1 VVAPEQ
7 AAEWEEL
14 AKRGAQ
20 GDENARKKL
29 VEQLWPVWIQRVRTR
44 KALRVLSAS
53 DDHVHNIVA
62 RLVQKLLNPEILQSY
77 AAWRQTVAGGVF
89 RGWLFRVTDNEVH
102 DYVRTVAGRVSD
114 ADPAAGDDEPS
125 PKLFLNEFSS
135 CALIE
140 EQGRRPMN
148 TELQT
153 ASELLRFAQAFLP
166 KAQTD
171 ALGLWLQGASDDEI
185 DAQLRLTAGSGKA
198 LRRAAIARLRRE
210 FGEDF
215 SGETTQE

>member
-1 VVAPEQ
+1 MVAPE
-7 AAEWEEL
+7 AAADWEEL
-14 AKRGAQ
+14 ANRGAA
-20 GDENARKKL
+20 GDESARKKL
-29 VEQLWPVWIQRVRTR
+29 VEQLWPFWIQRVRTR
-44 KALRVLSAS
+44 KALRVLNAS
-53 DDHVHNIVA
+53 EDHVHNVVA
-62 RLVQKLLNPEILQSY
+62 RLVQKLLDPEILRSY
-77 AAWRQTVAGGVF
+77 AAWRDATGGSAF

-114 ADPAAGDDEPS
+114 PDLAGASDEPS

-140 EQGRRPMN
+140 EHGLRPMN

-166 KAQTD
+166 KPQTD

-185 DAQLRLTAGSGKA
+185 DAQLQLTAGSGKA
-198 LRRAAIARLRRE
+198 LRRAAVARLRRE
-210 FGEDF
+210 FGEDL
-215 SGETTQE
+215 SGESAEK